1 MNFDEW
7 YRQSPT
13 RLCGPTEEDLE
24 RGRKLRER
32 VYVENRTG
40 DPMNTTRRPYAPP
53 PSLED
58 APESGDYDDLP
69 PDRELDFNV
78 DISDR
83 WSDAPEAA

>member
-32 VYVENRTG
+32 IYVENRCINF
-40 DPMNTTRRPYAPP
+40 PCA
-53 PSLED
+53 LEYGHEG
-58 APESGDYDDLP
+58 PCCSMPQKGVEQ
-69 PDRELDFNV
+69 
-78 DISDR
+78 
-83 WSDAPEAA
+83 